1 MTDIISDILRCAVTN
16 LCILSLLF
24 SLAQLKYSKRFS
36 LLALSA
42 IFLVDVMWN
51 TGFYQEGNYTAVV
64 YSSVLFS
71 VPVMFLFK
79 LLFKETFAQWC
90 FNVVTAMNVFAVVLV
105 LSYWLSRP
113 LPAPQ
118 YSNTVI
124 RLLLFAAAIFL
135 CHRFLRPLYRQVM
148 EQWKVYFL
156 AGISILVCFFY
167 VLIKDGN
174 VEQTLQE
181 NAGTLWVLCVMAL
194 CVYGSIFSSLKV
206 ISGKHALRE
215 ENLRMKAEDD
225 LLRSSANAMER
236 RLELIEEA
244 DRAASIRRHDQRH
257 FNAALL
263 ELLQEGKSEEAVR
276 ILQCHTAATPERAK
290 TYCKNQAVNAIVGYY
305 IAMAEDAGIHCKIS
319 MDIPADCG
327 ADSLELAMALSN
339 LLENAI
345 LANKRLP
352 KEKRF
357 LRCTATYAGQL
368 LIGVENACLPDT
380 VLGENG
386 LPIPTADGHG
396 IGTKSVTAFVN
407 RCSGEIGYKV
417 DRGVFRVRIML

>member
-1 MTDIISDILRCAVTN
+1 MTDVISDVVRSAVTN

-24 SLAQLKYSKRFS
+24 SVAQPKYSKRFS
-36 LLALSA
+36 LLALTA
-42 IFLVDVMWN
+42 LFLADAMLN
-51 TGFYQEGNYTAVV
+51 IGFYRTGNYTAVV
-64 YSSVLFS
+64 YGSVLLS

-118 YSNTVI
+118 YGNTVI
-124 RLLLFAAAIFL
+124 RLLLFAAALFL
-135 CHRFLRPLYRQVM
+135 CYRFLRPLYRQVM
-148 EQWKVYFL
+148 EQWKAYFL
-156 AGISILVCFFY
+156 AAISILVCFFY
-167 VLIKDGN
+167 VLVKDSN
-174 VEQTLQE
+174 VEQALQE
-181 NAGTLWVLCVMAL
+181 NAGTLLVLCVMAL
-194 CVYGSIFSSLKV
+194 CVYGSIFSSLKM

-225 LLRSSANAMER
+225 LLRSSANAMEH
-236 RLELIEEA
+236 RLALMDEA

-257 FNAALL
+257 FDAALL
-263 ELLQEGKSEEAVR
+263 ELLQEGKSEEAMR
-276 ILQCHTAATPERAK
+276 LLQRHTSATPERAK

-305 IAMAEDAGIHCKIS
+305 IAMAEDSDIRCDIS
-319 MDIPADCG
+319 LDIPADCE

-345 LANKRLP
+345 HANKQLP

-357 LRCTATYAGQL
+357 LRCTATFAGQL
-368 LIGVENACLPDT
+368 LIGVENACLQDT
-380 VLGENG
+380 ALGENG

-396 IGTKSVTAFVN
+396 IGTKSVTAFVS